1 MSGPV
6 SCQLTAAPGC
16 QQRSWCHPPPDSG
29 LCPDTSS
36 HGVSAGTPRDA
47 ALLLPMLSVPLR
59 LLPHGFPQL
68 LSSVFHFRFTL
79 LGKVSH

>member
-6 SCQLTAAPGC
+6 SCQLTAAPGS

-29 LCPDTSS
+29 LCPDISP
-36 HGVSAGTPRDA
+36 HGVSAGAPRY
-47 ALLLPMLSVPLR
+47 LLLPGLSVPLR

-68 LSSVFHFRFTL
+68 LSSVFHFCFTL